1 MLTNDHQADVESAQ
15 EACAG
20 LISGNNEAI
29 LPIYRQ
35 YHPFLFS
42 FTKRRLNASD
52 TEAANSIL
60 TDFWVELLNGDA
72 ICGFKGLASLK
83 TYLFKI
89 LKFRIIDHIRRE
101 NRQGGDQ
108 KNISDQDHE
117 IDGFQSEDE
126 SPEKTLLDKEKI
138 KLIHESLLLLSDTS
152 PADAYLVK
160 MHLEGLNYNQMAE
173 KMLSGQD
180 AGPKDIDKKVNAIKK
195 QFTRTGSGSLDKFKA
210 CLERVMRKN
219 NLMHEDILD

>member
-1 MLTNDHQADVESAQ
+1 MLTNDPQPDLELARK
-15 EACAG
+15 ACRE
-20 LISGNNEAI
+20 LLNGNNEAI
-29 LPIYRQ
+29 LPIYHQ

-42 FTKRRLNASD
+42 FTKRRLNSNDSGTAL
-52 TEAANSIL
+52 SIL
-60 TDFWVELLNGDA
+60 NDFWVELLNAEA
-72 ICGFKGLASLK
+72 ICAFKGMASLK

-89 LKFRIIDHIRRE
+89 LNFRIIDSIRRS
-101 NRQGGDQ
+101 NRQGAYH
-108 KNISDQDHE
+108 KNVSDREVE
-117 IDGFQSEDE
+117 IDLFESEAQ
-126 SPEKTLLDKEKI
+126 SPEKSLMEKERI
-138 KLIHESLLLLSDTS
+138 KLIHQALLLLSDTS

-173 KMLSGQD
+173 KLLSGQD

-195 QFTRTGSGSLDKFKA
+195 QFTRTGSGALDKFKA